1 MCITCAKMR
10 PQKQGETLDKSH
22 FQVINHYNE
31 DFDHDDDLD
40 LETPDGIS
48 VVVVPP

>member
-1 MCITCAKMR
+1 LHPKN
-10 PQKQGETLDKSH
+10 PGETLDKSH
-22 FQVINHYNE
+22 FQVINPYNE

-40 LETPDGIS
+40 LETPDGLS